1 MVSSMLTYIIAF
13 LKKEEKIEKD
23 FFFKF
28 KFLKVLITNHKNG
41 LLSDTLPWN
50 AQ

>member
-23 FFFKF
+23 FFFQIQISKS
-28 KFLKVLITNHKNG
+28 TYNQ
-41 LLSDTLPWN
+41 P
-50 AQ
+50 